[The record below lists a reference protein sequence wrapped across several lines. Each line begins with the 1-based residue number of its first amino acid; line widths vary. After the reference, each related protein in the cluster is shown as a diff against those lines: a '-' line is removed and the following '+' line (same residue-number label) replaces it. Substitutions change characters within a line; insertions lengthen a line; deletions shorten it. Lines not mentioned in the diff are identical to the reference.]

1 LTMMQPYSNHDLVTL
16 RRKKSLYTAGLVIG
30 IALFFIGVISGFVLL
45 CFPAF
50 VAVAVFGI
58 LTNRISKQIKD
69 EICTP
74 IMQSVLADVFE
85 RSEYSSRERLPDY
98 LLELEEMQFPFDV
111 DRIEGSDYIHATY
124 QGLNVEMSDI
134 RLVDRRSSGKNTSYV
149 TVFEGLW
156 LICDFGKPI
165 AADLLLRERQ
175 TRVFRFADKWFH
187 SDDNIETENEAFNE
201 KFVIRSRDQHGAFY
215 VLTPHM
221 MERILQADAMGAG
234 DTYIRFMKT
243 GKVHIAINSGRD
255 AFEYNASESIE
266 QMKHRFAS
274 EIRYATDLIDILRLS
289 DTIQNNA

>member
-1 LTMMQPYSNHDLVTL
+1 MMQPYSNHDLATL

-30 IALFFIGVISGFVLL
+30 IVLFFVGMLSGAILL

-50 VAVAVFGI
+50 AAVAVFGY
-58 LTNRISKQIKD
+58 LSNRISKQIKD
-69 EICTP
+69 MICTP
-74 IMQSVLADVFE
+74 IVQAALEEVFE

-124 QGLNVEMSDI
+124 QGLNIEMSDI
-134 RLVDRRSSGKNTSYV
+134 RLVDVRSSGKHTSHV

-156 LICDFGKPI
+156 LVCDFGKPI

-175 TRVFRFADKWFH
+175 TKVFRFADKWFH

-289 DTIQNNA
+289 ETIQNN